1 MANSSHRDPQ
11 ANGCDDREDL
21 RLKLETEKMETIA
34 RLAGG
39 IAHDFNN
46 LLAVIL
52 LHSDLLLTTPVRE
65 DSVRRRGGEIRKAT
79 ERAAALTRQLLAFG
93 SRQVMH
99 PANLDL
105 NREVEKCRELLIRL
119 LGPEVKLTIK
129 RGELLGQIS
138 ADPVY
143 LEQVIISLAANARD
157 AMPSGGELTLSTES
171 FVCEEDASNL
181 TLTPGPYAR
190 LTMTDTGSGMDEATQ
205 NRIFEPFFTTKAPG
219 QGKGLGLSAV
229 YGIVKQFAGE
239 IRLHSERGR
248 GTSLEIYLPLANISG
263 SDSLD
268 EDTEELLEGTE
279 TVLLV
284 DDESL
289 VRRAIGEM
297 LDMYGYNVLEAESGP
312 EAIEVCKECDEPIDL
327 LLTDVTL
334 PGMNGPAVAK
344 EISQRQPGI
353 RILLMSG
360 FTDPGIVGE
369 GLADGLPF
377 IEKPFT
383 PETLARRIRQILDA
397 EN

>member
-171 FVCEEDASNL
+171 FACVL

-205 NRIFEPFFTTKAPG
+205 NRIFEP
-219 QGKGLGLSAV
+219 
-229 YGIVKQFAGE
+229 
-239 IRLHSERGR
+239 
-248 GTSLEIYLPLANISG
+248 
-263 SDSLD
+263 
-268 EDTEELLEGTE
+268 
-279 TVLLV
+279 
-284 DDESL
+284 
-289 VRRAIGEM
+289 
-297 LDMYGYNVLEAESGP
+297 
-312 EAIEVCKECDEPIDL
+312 
-327 LLTDVTL
+327 
-334 PGMNGPAVAK
+334 
-344 EISQRQPGI
+344 
-353 RILLMSG
+353 
-360 FTDPGIVGE
+360 
-369 GLADGLPF
+369 
-377 IEKPFT
+377 
-383 PETLARRIRQILDA
+383 
-397 EN
+397 